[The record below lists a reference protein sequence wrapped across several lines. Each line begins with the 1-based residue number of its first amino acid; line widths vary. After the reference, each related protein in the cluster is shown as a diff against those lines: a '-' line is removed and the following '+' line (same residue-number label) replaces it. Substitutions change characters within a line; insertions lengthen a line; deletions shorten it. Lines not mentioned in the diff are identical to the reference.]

1 MAVFIKM
8 LSMLISDICDKTGI
22 PECILM
28 GRVYTELKAID
39 VGIKSKGK
47 LKVSEMFKA
56 TDSLF
61 AKLMKEAN
69 DAIQH

>member
-1 MAVFIKM
+1 M
-8 LSMLISDICDKTGI
+8 LSMLISDICDKTGM

-28 GRVYTELKAID
+28 GRVYTELKAIKAID

>member
-1 MAVFIKM
+1 
-8 LSMLISDICDKTGI
+8 MLISDICDKTGM

-28 GRVYTELKAID
+28 GRVYAELKAID

-47 LKVSEMFKA
+47 LKVSEMFKV
-56 TDSLF
+56 TDSSF

>member
-1 MAVFIKM
+1 M
-8 LSMLISDICDKTGI
+8 LSMLISDICDKTGM
-22 PECILM
+22 PERILM

-47 LKVSEMFKA
+47 LKVSEMFKV

>member
-1 MAVFIKM
+1 
-8 LSMLISDICDKTGI
+8 MLISDICDKTGM

-47 LKVSEMFKA
+47 LKVSEMFKV